1 MPRRIV
7 STGAGGFVA
16 GSILRQLPEGVEAH
30 AFTRGDAVA
39 ELPGVVWHSANPL
52 DTGSFAYQ
60 VEQVAPEAII
70 HTAAN
75 PNIDYCQANQAE
87 ALEVNT
93 RLTRDMAALATRLRA
108 RLVYTSTDNV
118 FDGEKGNYTEDD
130 EARPVNFYGHTK
142 LEGERYV
149 LDMPHGLGVV
159 GRVAIV
165 MGLPMLGV
173 GNSFLS
179 KMIPVLAAGERL
191 GVPNTETRSPID
203 VVTLGQ
209 ALVEL
214 AVDSGFTGIVH
225 LSGNDIMNR
234 TEMVQRLAKGL
245 GFDPELVYPNDPTV
259 IPGRADRPAN
269 ASLSNVRARSVLK
282 TPFCGLEEGLER
294 VLAMTADVDSET
306 GA

>member
-1 MPRRIV
+1 MARRIV
-7 STGAGGFVA
+7 ITGAGGFVA
-16 GSILRQLPEGVEAH
+16 GSILRQIPDGIEAH
-30 AFTRGDAVA
+30 AFTRGEPIAN
-39 ELPGVVWHSANPL
+39 LPGVVWHSADPL
-52 DTGSFAYQ
+52 DTGGFAYR

-75 PNIDYCQANQAE
+75 ANIDYCQAHQAE
-87 ALEVNT
+87 ALEVNA
-93 RLTRDMAALATRLRA
+93 RMTRDMAALANRLSA
-108 RLVYTSTDNV
+108 RLVYCSTDNV
-118 FDGEKGNYTEDD
+118 FDGAKGCYTETD

-149 LDMPHGLGVV
+149 LELPRGGVV

-165 MGLPMLGV
+165 MGLPMLGT

-179 KMIPVLAAGERL
+179 KMIPVLAQGERL
-191 GVPNTETRSPID
+191 GVPSTETRSPID

-214 AVDSGFTGIVH
+214 ATASDYTGIVH

-234 TEMVQRLAKGL
+234 TEMVKRLAAGL
-245 GFDPELVYPNDPTV
+245 GFDPELVYANDPTV
-259 IPGRADRPAN
+259 IPGRADRPVDV
-269 ASLSNVRARSVLK
+269 SLSNALARGILK